1 MERKVC
7 DVEIHRQLSRDS
19 FSLQGMCVCSVVM
32 EGMKSKHSLSYMAR
46 GELRRNVA
54 LSVLCSQ
61 EVRHKT
67 MNEPMKTQ
75 H

>member
-7 DVEIHRQLSRDS
+7 DVEIHRQLGRDS
-19 FSLQGMCVCSVVM
+19 FQLTAHRGCVCSVGV

-46 GELRRNVA
+46 GELPSNVA

-61 EVRHKT
+61 EVRHET
-67 MNEPMKTQ
+67 MNE
-75 H
+75 